1 MGYEDTTT
9 APPAPET
16 THPSG
21 AGATPEP
28 RPETPPVSAD
38 ARAKAAERA
47 RKHRALKKL
56 KSAKSE
62 KQFKTL
68 AAEVGAEP
76 TAAEAAASS
85 WPTGEE
91 IGKAAAQLAPAI
103 EQGMELLKGTP
114 WELGEKKAQILL
126 MCVAPAAAQAAK
138 NPGASA
144 LAQYV
149 SPGVVAVVGLLA
161 VFGPPTIREIR
172 ALVEPSPAIP
182 VPAPPPNGGQA

>member
-1 MGYEDTTT
+1 MGYDDTAA
-9 APPAPET
+9 APAAPET
-16 THPSG
+16 TQPSG
-21 AGATPEP
+21 AGEAPEP

-56 KSAKSE
+56 KAAKTE
-62 KQFKTL
+62 KQLKEA
-68 AAEVGAEP
+68 AAEVAAAP
-76 TAAEAAASS
+76 TPDEEAASS
-85 WPTGEE
+85 WPSGEE

-103 EQGMELLKGTP
+103 EQGAELLKGTP
-114 WELGEKKAQILL
+114 WELSEKKAQILL

-144 LAQYV
+144 IAQYV

-172 ALVEPSPAIP
+172 ALVEPQPAR
-182 VPAPPPNGGQA
+182 VPAPQSGGQA